1 MPRSVRP
8 SLLAFAVLVL
18 AAVPST
24 AAAATFAP
32 VADTYADAGAPATN
46 FGRAASLRV
55 DATPVLTAYLRFSVA
70 GVGTTT
76 TARLR
81 VFAET
86 ANSTGFDVRP
96 VASTTW
102 GETTLTAQNAPAAG
116 AVIASSGPVA
126 AGTWYTVDVSSAVH
140 GDGVYSFA
148 LTTTSATATRYTSRE
163 GTNPPQLITPVQ
175 QQATLSPIVID
186 HAGAS
191 FTATAATGVLHTG
204 TLKSV
209 VEDSVRDLTANHET
223 GVIRFAAGDF
233 DLGTTF
239 FRLVSISDIT
249 FQGAGMTAT
258 VIHNA
263 TSAAADTEPFNFESA
278 TRVVISDLTIAA
290 GGPARSTSDAIDFD
304 NGALSTV
311 ERVRITASRAR
322 GIVFDGK
329 NNDWNAHGN
338 VVRDCVISG
347 VATTGIQFLAAT
359 GNRVE
364 RCTISNVGT
373 HGIQMVKSSTVADQ
387 ANKKASDN
395 VITGNTIDN
404 AGQDGINVTSS
415 DRNQITGNVVRNS
428 SDDVASHDG
437 IKISVSDSITADDN
451 VISGDRAF
459 DDQTPKTQRYG
470 LHISS
475 ALANRT
481 VVGPGNDFTGNLT
494 APIRNVGTGTI
505 FR

>member
-1 MPRSVRP
+1 MPRIARP
-8 SLLAFAVLVL
+8 SLLAFPLLLL
-18 AAVPST
+18 AALPS
-24 AAAATFAP
+24 AASGATFAP
-32 VADTYADAGAPATN
+32 VADTYADAGSPATN
-46 FGRAASLRV
+46 FGRATALRV
-55 DATPVLTAYLRFSVA
+55 DASPVLTAYLRFTVA

-86 ANSTGFDVRP
+86 ANSRGFDVRP
-96 VASTTW
+96 VANTSW
-102 GETTLTAQNAPAAG
+102 GETTLTAQNAPAVG
-116 AVIASSGPVA
+116 AVIASSGPVT
-126 AGTWYTVDVSSAVH
+126 AGSWYTVDVSSAVR

-148 LTTTSATATRYTSRE
+148 LTTTSGTATRYTSRE
-163 GTNPPQLITPVQ
+163 GTNAPQLITPVQ
-175 QQATLSPIVID
+175 QVVLSPIVID

-209 VEDSVRDLTANHET
+209 VEDSVRDLTANHEA

-258 VIHNA
+258 TIHNA
-263 TSAAADTEPFNFESA
+263 TSAAADTEPFNFETA
-278 TRVVISDLTIAA
+278 TRIVISDMTIAA
-290 GGPARSTSDAIDFD
+290 GGPVRSTSDAIDFD
-304 NGALSTV
+304 NGSLSTV

-329 NNDWNAHGN
+329 NNDWNSHGN
-338 VVRDCVISG
+338 LVRDCVISG
-347 VATTGIQFLAAT
+347 VASTGVQFLAST

-364 RCTISNVGT
+364 RCTISDVGM
-373 HGIQMVKSSTVADQ
+373 HGIQMAKSSTVADQ
-387 ANKKASDN
+387 PNKKASDN
-395 VITGNTIDN
+395 VITGNTIVN
-404 AGQDGINVTSS
+404 AGQDGININSS

-437 IKISVSDSITADDN
+437 IKISVSDAVTADDN
-451 VISGDRAF
+451 VISGNRAF

-481 VVGPGNDFTGNLT
+481 VVGPGNDFAGNLT